1 MKPLTAAVLGKAAG
15 AFVLGLVVGAIG
27 TVMHR
32 ASWPWGLVLC
42 LALVLVAGVTARAW
56 GGAIPLVGYAGGL
69 FLAVQVLAQRGPG
82 GDVLLPAGD
91 SFGLAWVVGA
101 AVAVA
106 VAALVPRRAFD
117 DTPLAP
123 RRPVAVGTPPDTT
136 PTTAPTTTPA
146 DGSDD
151 VRRAEPLP

>member
-15 AFVLGLVVGAIG
+15 AFVLGVVVGAVG

-91 SFGLAWVVGA
+91 SYGLAWVVGA
-101 AVAVA
+101 ALAVA
-106 VAALVPRRAFD
+106 LAALVPRRVFD
-117 DTPLAP
+117 DRPFAP
-123 RRPVAVGTPPDTT
+123 RRSAAVDA
-136 PTTAPTTTPA
+136 PTATAPA
-146 DGSDD
+146 QGSDD